1 VFLKNTRHLQ
11 QSLFGLDLQLPEA
24 KQKKLMTSKEALF
37 YKLIFCNIHE
47 EDFSIL
53 YSSKGSRPNA
63 PLNTLA
69 SAIILQSHNGWTVEE
84 LLNRIDFDL
93 LTRYALGINNIE
105 DTPFCQAT
113 YFNFQNKIAQH
124 FGESG
129 ENPLEKVF
137 DHLTAKQ
144 LKELKI
150 KTDIQRTDSFQA
162 LSNIRTYSRVQLLIE
177 VLIRLSRILSEQDTL
192 QCKELLST
200 YCSKSSSQYV
210 YTLKRDDFPHELA
223 KLGAL
228 YHKLYTLL
236 HANYSEIEGFK
247 VFERVYREHF
257 VIEGEAVVIITPT
270 SSSLQSPDDLDAT
283 FRHKNEENFHG
294 EVVSVVETANP
305 GNAINLITDVVVCAN
320 NVDDSVILN
329 DRLELLAEKTPELNE
344 LHTDG
349 GYGSSGNDLIMEKE
363 EINHIQTA
371 VRGREAA
378 VNIVIDN
385 CEDGGYTVSCPQQT
399 VHSEK
404 TKTRYKAVFDSEKC
418 NNCANVETCQV
429 VVQKTGRVFYF
440 DEEKAR
446 MSKRVRNIENI
457 PEERRRIR
465 PNVEATMKEFT
476 KPFNHRG
483 KLRVRGLFKT
493 MIFAFTRAI
502 AINFGR
508 IFRLVR
514 GGNPSFDALKACFDS
529 LTTTFGVKVVAF
541 YHFGV
546 LQTLTCALF

>member
-1 VFLKNTRHLQ
+1 MFLQNTKHLQ
-11 QSLFGLDLQLPEA
+11 QSLFGIDLQLPEA

-47 EDFSIL
+47 EDFSTI

-63 PLNTLA
+63 PLNTLV
-69 SAIILQSHNGWTVEE
+69 SAIILQNHNGWTVEE
-84 LLNRIDFDL
+84 LFNRIDFDL
-93 LTRYALGINNIE
+93 LTRHALGINNIE

-113 YFNFQNKIAQH
+113 YFNFQNKLGQH

-177 VLIRLSRILSEQDTL
+177 VLIRLSRILSEQDAL

-223 KLGAL
+223 KLGTL
-228 YHKLYTLL
+228 YHKLYTML
-236 HANYSEIEGFK
+236 HENYREIEVFK
-247 VFERVYREHF
+247 VFERAYREHF
-257 VIEGEAVVIITPT
+257 VIDGEAVTITTPT

-283 FRHKNEENFHG
+283 YRHKNDENFHG

-305 GNAINLITDVVVCAN
+305 ENAINLITDVAVCAN

-329 DRLELLAEKTPELNE
+329 GRLELLKEKTPALNE

-349 GYGSSGNDLIMEKE
+349 GYGSGGNDLIMEE
-363 EINHIQTA
+363 EGINHIQTA

-378 VNIVIDN
+378 VNITIDK
-385 CEDGGYTVSCPQQT
+385 CENGSYTVSCPLQT
-399 VHSEK
+399 VNSEK
-404 TKTRYKAVFDSEKC
+404 TKKRYKAVFDSEKC
-418 NNCANVETCQV
+418 NHCANAETCPAVEQ
-429 VVQKTGRVFYF
+429 QTGRVFYF

-446 MSKRVRNIENI
+446 MSKRVRNIANI

-493 MIFAFTRAI
+493 MVFAFTRAI

-514 GGNPSFDALKACFDS
+514 DGNPSTGALKACYCS
-529 LTTTFGVKVVAF
+529 LIAAIGVKVGAF
-541 YHFGV
+541 YHFGAR
-546 LQTLTCALF
+546 QTLTWTQF

>member
-1 VFLKNTRHLQ
+1 MFLQNTKHLQ

-24 KQKKLMTSKEALF
+24 KQKKLLASKEALF

-63 PLNTLA
+63 PLNTLV
-69 SAIILQSHNGWTVEE
+69 SAIILQNHNGWTVEE

-105 DTPFCQAT
+105 DTPFCQST

-124 FGESG
+124 FGETG

-150 KTDIQRTDSFQA
+150 KADIQRTDSFQA

-177 VLIRLSRILSEQDTL
+177 VLIRLSRILTEQDAL
-192 QCKELLST
+192 RCKELLST

-210 YTLKRDDFPHELA
+210 YTLKHDDFPHELT

-228 YHKLYTLL
+228 YHKLYTML
-236 HANYSEIEGFK
+236 HEHYSEIEGFK

-257 VIEGEAVVIITPT
+257 AIDGESVVIITPT

-283 FRHKNEENFHG
+283 YRHKNEEDFHG
-294 EVVSVVETANP
+294 EVVSVVETAHP
-305 GNAINLITDVVVCAN
+305 ENAINLITDVAVCAN
-320 NVDDSVILN
+320 NVDDSIILN
-329 DRLELLAEKTPELNE
+329 GRLELLKEKTPELTE

-363 EINHIQTA
+363 GINHVQTA

-378 VNIVIDN
+378 VDIIIDKSD
-385 CEDGGYTVSCPQQT
+385 DGSYTVSCPVQT
-399 VHSEK
+399 VLSGK
-404 TKTRYKAVFDSEKC
+404 TKKRYKAVFDSEKC
-418 NNCANVETCQV
+418 NNCDNATTCPA
-429 VVQKTGRVFYF
+429 VQQQTGRVFYF

-446 MSKRVRNIENI
+446 MSKRVRNIANI

-493 MIFAFTRAI
+493 IVFAFTRAI

-508 IFRLVR
+508 IFRLVM
-514 GGNPSFDALKACFDS
+514 GGGIPQL
-529 LTTTFGVKVVAF
+529 
-541 YHFGV
+541 V
-546 LQTLTCALF
+546 L